1 LIFRFGEFEV
11 DSGRY
16 EVRRGGVPVPVEPKV
31 LDLLLHL
38 LQARERL
45 VTKEELLDQ
54 VWRGVHVGESTLTRA
69 VSLARA
75 ALGDSAHEQRVIETV
90 PGRGYRWK
98 AELQA
103 QEAAG
108 APRARADPASR
119 GARRMLAAALG
130 VPLALLALAFASWPR
145 PLGWL
150 LALSGAAVP
159 PVAPALPAEPSV
171 VVLPFRDLSPE
182 GDGVHL
188 AEGITEDLTAAL
200 LRFPALFVI
209 SRASA
214 YTYEGAGVPIEA
226 IARELGVR
234 YAVEGSL
241 RRSGERVVVTARLV
255 EAASGLHVWADR
267 IETRLDDSLD
277 LQRRLAEQVVGSLAA
292 EIGAAELERVT
303 RRPTDDFGAYELF
316 VRARAEFWKHTRP
329 SHERA
334 RELLDRAL
342 EKDPEYELALVYR
355 GGLETA
361 AFLLGWDPEPE
372 RIAMGREW
380 IGRGLA
386 LDAGSPV
393 PHAALAM
400 SYLAEGRGAD
410 ALASARTAVELGPN
424 SDACHGMLAASLFE
438 QGQPLEA
445 IAALDRAL
453 RLNPRQP
460 ELYWLLAGF
469 LQARGGRRELAAEI
483 FERVRAANPDIVP
496 PRLALLAHHFDA
508 GDREGAGR
516 IAREILAINPGLT
529 AKRALRIY
537 PLALREPGV
546 VETFR
551 AAGLP

>member
-1 LIFRFGEFEV
+1 
-11 DSGRY
+11 
-16 EVRRGGVPVPVEPKV
+16 
-31 LDLLLHL
+31 
-38 LQARERL
+38 
-45 VTKEELLDQ
+45 
-54 VWRGVHVGESTLTRA
+54 
-69 VSLARA
+69 
-75 ALGDSAHEQRVIETV
+75 
-90 PGRGYRWK
+90 
-98 AELQA
+98 
-103 QEAAG
+103 
-108 APRARADPASR
+108 
-119 GARRMLAAALG
+119 
-130 VPLALLALAFASWPR
+130 
-145 PLGWL
+145 
-150 LALSGAAVP
+150 
-159 PVAPALPAEPSV
+159 V

-438 QGQPLEA
+438 QGRPLEA

-453 RLNPRQP
+453 RLNPRHP
-460 ELYWLLAGF
+460 ELYWMLAGF
-469 LQARGGRRELAAEI
+469 VHERTGRRDVAVEL
-483 FERVRAANPDIVP
+483 FERIRQANPDMVP
-496 PRLALLAHHFDA
+496 PRLALIVLR
-508 GDREGAGR
+508 GESGSPER
-516 IAREILAINPGLT
+516 ARELAAEVLRINPRLT
-529 AKRALRIY
+529 SEASLRLYAPAERDPELSERATS
-537 PLALREPGV
+537 A
-546 VETFR
+546 FR